1 MKGKFILAVSVFIL
15 SYLLFFSHL
24 TLGEEKV
31 KVVVVLKK
39 QAQVTDRFIY
49 LKDIAEKIEA
59 DQSLIKKLSGLK
71 VGSSP
76 LPGKKRSLN
85 EELVLVRLY
94 QNGFSPDEVEVC
106 GEREVVVFRKGSP
119 FSDEKGD
126 FSEEGE
132 NYKRGDFFVR
142 EGDIVSLVVEEPNL
156 RVITRGRALQSG
168 KKGEVIEVINISS
181 FKRLKGRITAPFTV
195 KVNPLD

>member
-126 FSEEGE
+126 SSEEGE